1 MGEQT
6 WYRGSRLVDLED
18 PAFRGKSMA
27 QVDKEIWARD
37 VADLKTM
44 GVNLADNHMDGYLLK
59 SVKEEQ
65 NMVTKPWEFKVEETD
80 RVKAY
85 DVDENSWK
93 NPEFLFEIVGTVAYM
108 TLNRPD
114 ANNALNKWIDQGM
127 TDACRILRRRTDVR
141 VAVLQANGRMFCA
154 GGDPKAFQAAQGISY
169 DVVDKNAPPPGPSI
183 VAQAQAAENN
193 RISAKFFAK
202 VLYDFS
208 VLPQYTIC
216 LIQGSCMGGGVGF
229 ASLADYSIAVKNAQ
243 FVLSEVRLGVIPA
256 TISPHVIG
264 RIGAGTA
271 KSWFATAA
279 PWKAPQAMEKG
290 MIHQVVDK
298 KEDFYPI
305 VKELCAQIQGIAPGS
320 IARSKKNL
328 AVIYNSPMSKG
339 LMEYTVQGYV
349 DARQGEEAVAGMK
362 AATEKKKPHWVDNVI
377 SPKEA

>member
-264 RIGAGTA
+264 RIGAGNA
-271 KSWFATAA
+271 KYWFATAA

>member
-1 MGEQT
+1 
-6 WYRGSRLVDLED
+6 
-18 PAFRGKSMA
+18 
-27 QVDKEIWARD
+27 
-37 VADLKTM
+37 M

-264 RIGAGTA
+264 RIGAGNA
-271 KSWFATAA
+271 KYWFATAA

>member
-93 NPEFLFEIVGTVAYM
+93 NPEFLFEIAGTVAYM

-114 ANNALNKWIDQGM
+114 ANNALNHWIDQGM

-169 DVVDKNAPPPGPSI
+169 DAVDKNAPPLGPSI
-183 VAQAQAAENN
+183 VAKAQSAENN
-193 RISAKFFAK
+193 RRQAKFFAK
-202 VLYDFS
+202 LLYDFS

-264 RIGAGTA
+264 RIGAGNA
-271 KSWFATAA
+271 KYWFASAA

-298 KEDFYPI
+298 KEDFSPI

-328 AVIYNSPMSKG
+328 SVIYNSPMSKG

-362 AATEKKKPHWVDNVI
+362 AATEKKKPHWVDSVI
-377 SPKEA
+377 TPKEA